1 MAGILLL
8 EPDVLLARNAA
19 AVLKNSG
26 HKVSWHRDAQS
37 AISELD
43 KTRPDLIISELQLT
57 SHSGVEFLYELRSY
71 IEWQDIPLIIFSH
84 VPNMQPKA
92 EHWQELGVVAYHYKP
107 TTKLNDLVRSVD
119 QVLTVA

>member
-1 MAGILLL
+1 ML
-8 EPDVLLARNAA
+8 EPDVLLARNTAGA
-19 AVLKNSG
+19 LKNSG
-26 HKVSWHRDAQS
+26 HQVSWHRDAQS

-43 KTRPDLIISELQLT
+43 KTRPDLIVSELQLT
-57 SHSGVEFLYELRSY
+57 NHSGVEFLYELRSY

-92 EHWQELGVVAYHYKP
+92 EHWQKLGVVAYHYKP
-107 TTKLNDLVRSVD
+107 ATKLNDLVHSVE